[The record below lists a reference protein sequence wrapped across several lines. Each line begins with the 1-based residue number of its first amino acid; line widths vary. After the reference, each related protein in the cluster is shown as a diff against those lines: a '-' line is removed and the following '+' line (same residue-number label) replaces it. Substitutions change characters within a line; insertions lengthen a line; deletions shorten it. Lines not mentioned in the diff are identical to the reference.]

1 MKTNRIIAGWLMLLA
16 QVATA
21 QVIFQDNFA
30 GAMNPAWTFV
40 RQDASYYSLQST
52 GLVLRCNSGDL
63 YQGNNNAKNVF
74 LITNT
79 APADFTLTLRLR
91 WLVPPAQAYAQVDL
105 LAYDDDDNHV
115 RPQYVF
121 TTTGIGIAN
130 ASEVGGGYTGSALT
144 GVDFGTNRFWLQMQK
159 AGLTYSIWYSTNG
172 VNFLP
177 ASAAFSYANPHPAKL
192 GFVAMGD
199 PTETATVFIDSFTVE
214 AGTPYATLTGAKGFI
229 PVSLAPVA
237 NALNGRLTGCPTG
250 AQLLGGVPFQLL
262 PLTNNCAWDA
272 IVGTVTGQPSTNIM
286 NLPVNIPNA
295 TAVDMLINLSWGYY
309 GGHYPTLTFNC
320 SDGFSCTQELV
331 PGADVRDWLESD
343 FVNTANNTNTIQVYS
358 ALALNFPGRT
368 GRIDKQH
375 IELPAAFARR
385 TLTSIV
391 LTDNGVTGNDD
402 ASYSQSVHAQRVFI
416 YGVTVTS
423 LMNLQA
429 QLSGSH
435 VLLSWPL
442 NAGYNYQLQSSTN
455 LSVSN
460 WVNEGAPFIGAAGV
474 VSTNMSI
481 GPEPAKFFRLQ
492 ILGN

>member
-1 MKTNRIIAGWLMLLA
+1 METNRRIIVFLMLLA

-52 GLVLRCNSGDL
+52 GLALRCNSGDL

-74 LITNT
+74 LITNM
-79 APADFTLTLRLR
+79 APGDFTVTLRLR
-91 WLVPPAQAYAQVDL
+91 WLAPPAQAYAQVDL

-130 ASEVGGGYTGSALT
+130 ASEVGGGYTSSALT
-144 GVDFGTNRFWLQMQK
+144 GIDFGTNRFWLQMQK

-192 GFVAMGD
+192 GFVAMVD
-199 PTETATVFIDSFTVE
+199 PTETATVFIDSFTVQ

-237 NALNGRLTGCPTG
+237 NALNNRLTGCPTG
-250 AQLLGGVPFQLL
+250 SQLLGGVPFQLL
-262 PLTNNCAWDA
+262 PLTNNCTWDA
-272 IVGTVTGQPSTNIM
+272 IVGTVVGQPSTNIM

-295 TAVDMLINLSWGYY
+295 TAVDTLINLSWGY
-309 GGHYPTLTFNC
+309 GGQHPMLTFNC
-320 SDGFSCTQELV
+320 SDGFSYTQGLV
-331 PGADVRDWLESD
+331 PGEDVRDWLEGAYI
-343 FVNTANNTNTIQVYS
+343 NTANNTNTIQVYS
-358 ALALNFPGRT
+358 ALAVNYAGQT

-375 IELPAAFARR
+375 IELPAAFASR

-391 LTDNGVTGNDD
+391 LTDTGVTGNDD
-402 ASYSQSVHAQRVFI
+402 VSYSQSVHAQRVFI

-423 LMNLQA
+423 LINLQA
-429 QLSGSH
+429 QPSGNH

-442 NAGYNYQLQSSTN
+442 NTGYNCQLQSTTN
-455 LSVSN
+455 LSVSS
-460 WVNEGAPFIGAAGV
+460 WVNEGAPFSGVAGV
-474 VSTNMSI
+474 VSTNLSI
-481 GPEPAKFFRLQ
+481 GPGPAKFFRLQ